1 MNSHSS
7 TISAVTLH
15 FPHPGRPP
23 AMMAH
28 ERDTAIADL
37 CAESHFQPIDDEN
50 GPYSLDLGIHNK
62 HLVFQI
68 KNAAGRELPSLMLS
82 LSPYRRIVS
91 DYFLMIESYE
101 EARIE
106 GKQSRLEPIDMARR
120 GLHNEA
126 ADLMIERLKD
136 KVTIDHDTARR
147 IFTLICVLHL
157 DQARLW
163 R

>member
-1 MNSHSS
+1 MTKRNG
-7 TISAVTLH
+7 TIQSVTLH
-15 FPHPGRPP
+15 FPHAGTPP
-23 AMMAH
+23 AAMAQ
-28 ERDTAIADL
+28 ERDTAMADL
-37 CAESHFQPIDDEN
+37 RQDGLFLPANDEN

-68 KNAAGRELPSLMLS
+68 KNANGVTLPSLMLS
-82 LSPYRRIVS
+82 LNPYRPIIR

-101 EARIE
+101 QARIE
-106 GKQSRLEPIDMARR
+106 GKQAKLEPIDMARR

-147 IFTLICVLHL
+147 LFTLICVLHL